1 MSSLSQNRAAWIDAS
16 GKPIRVGAH
25 DLRKLRPG
33 ELLIKNR
40 AVAINPFD
48 CLQQST
54 GEFVEHWPC
63 ILGHDLAGDV
73 VSVGEGVSSAFAPGQ
88 RVLAQALQQGP
99 ENTAFQEHTIVGED
113 VVCRIPDTL
122 TYEAAAVI
130 PLALST
136 AAAGLY
142 QKGYLELPLPRA
154 SPSKGADSGSDK
166 KKTLLVW
173 GGSSSVGSAA
183 IQLAVASGLEVVTTA
198 SPRNFDHCRRLGAK
212 LVFDYSSATVVE
224 DLVAAIE
231 GSGQVAGA
239 FAAVSQPSEVI
250 TTVARV
256 LEKLGGGFIATSKP
270 PPENLPEGVSAK
282 MVFATDYALVE
293 GKKFFRDFFP
303 GALANGT
310 YVAAPEPHVV
320 GHGLEHVQTGLEVLS
335 KGVSAQKV
343 VVTL

>member
-1 MSSLSQNRAAWIDAS
+1 MSSLAQNRAAWIDAP
-16 GKPIRVGAH
+16 GKAIRVGAH

-33 ELLIKNR
+33 EILVRNR
-40 AVAINPFD
+40 AVAVNPFD

-54 GEFVEHWPC
+54 GEFVEQWPC

-73 VSVGEGVSSAFAPGQ
+73 VSVGEGVVAFAPGQ

-99 ENTAFQEHTIVGED
+99 ENTAFQEHSIIGED
-113 VVCRIPDTL
+113 VTCPIPDTL
-122 TYEAAAVI
+122 TYESASVV

-142 QKGYLELPLPRA
+142 QKGYLELPLPSA
-154 SPSKGADSGSDK
+154 SPLPGSGE

-173 GGSSSVGSAA
+173 GGSSSVGTAA

-198 SPRNFDHCRRLGAK
+198 SPKNFALCRRLGAK
-212 LVFDYSSATVVE
+212 EVFDYHSPTVIE
-224 DLVAAIE
+224 DLVAAVKRN
-231 GSGQVAGA
+231 GQVAGA
-239 FAAVSQPSEVI
+239 FTAVSQPSEVI
-250 TTVARV
+250 MTVARV

-270 PPENLPEGVSAK
+270 PPEKLPAGVAAK
-282 MVFATDYALVE
+282 MVFATDYAIVE
-293 GKKFFRDFFP
+293 GKKFFRDFLP
-303 GALANGT
+303 SALANGS

-320 GHGLEHVQTGLEVLS
+320 GHGLEHIQTGLEVLS
-335 KGVSAQKV
+335 KGVSAQKI